1 MILGLVLAVLV
12 LVLFTVKL
20 KIHPFF
26 ALIATSATF
35 AIVAGMNM
43 QDMLSAF
50 TSGMG
55 GTIADIG
62 LVIALGTVTGTLL
75 EKSGAAETM
84 AKTILKITGKKH
96 AALGLAIT
104 GYFVS
109 IPVFCDSAFVL
120 LSPIARR
127 LSKDTKISMTT
138 MAISLAMGLHAT
150 HMFVPPTPGPLAVA
164 GILNADLGMVILF
177 GALVSIPVM
186 LVGYFASLTAGK
198 KYYYIPED
206 DSDVTEEED
215 ENAKLPSALA
225 SFMPILVPI
234 LLMLLKTVGDMVA
247 SENILLSILNV
258 IGTPAVALLI
268 GMLLAAYT
276 YHNIHPED
284 KLAWSF
290 DGLVADSLRTAGQIV
305 LIVGAGGAFGGV
317 LKASAMQSVL
327 TNAFSGLTIGI
338 LAPFLIG
345 FIFYRGFPGVTWD
358 FLSGTSSYIKDTI
371 GILPNI
377 LNTLYIVLLA
387 MTLVLPLGVG
397 AAIYLTEYA
406 ANRRVVELIEFATE
420 TLTGIP
426 SIIFGLVGML
436 FFVQKMDLQAGVLA
450 GSLTLVVMILPT
462 IVRTTQESLKTV
474 PQSYR
479 EGALALG
486 AGKWRMVR
494 TVVLPNAVDGIV
506 TGCILAV
513 GRIVG
518 ESAALLYTAGFGL
531 VLNDFVTALHSSS
544 ATLTV
549 ALYVYANDR
558 GRTDVAFS
566 IASVLML
573 LTLVINLTAA
583 LTGRKLKKNGGT
595 Q

>member
-1 MILGLVLAVLV
+1 MERNLSPRRRAYDLAMRALVW
-12 LVLFTVKL
+12 
-20 KIHPFF
+20 
-26 ALIATSATF
+26 
-35 AIVAGMNM
+35 
-43 QDMLSAF
+43 LSA
-50 TSGMG
+50 
-55 GTIADIG
+55 
-62 LVIALGTVTGTLL
+62 LL
-75 EKSGAAETM
+75 T
-84 AKTILKITGKKH
+84 
-96 AALGLAIT
+96 
-104 GYFVS
+104 
-109 IPVFCDSAFVL
+109 C
-120 LSPIARR
+120 
-127 LSKDTKISMTT
+127 
-138 MAISLAMGLHAT
+138 
-150 HMFVPPTPGPLAVA
+150 
-164 GILNADLGMVILF
+164 
-177 GALVSIPVM
+177 
-186 LVGYFASLTAGK
+186 
-198 KYYYIPED
+198 
-206 DSDVTEEED
+206 
-215 ENAKLPSALA
+215 
-225 SFMPILVPI
+225 
-234 LLMLLKTVGDMVA
+234 
-247 SENILLSILNV
+247 
-258 IGTPAVALLI
+258 ALL
-268 GMLLAAYT
+268 
-276 YHNIHPED
+276 
-284 KLAWSF
+284 
-290 DGLVADSLRTAGQIV
+290 V
-305 LIVGAGGAFGGV
+305 
-317 LKASAMQSVL
+317 
-327 TNAFSGLTIGI
+327 
-338 LAPFLIG
+338 FLIG
-345 FIFYRGFPGVTWD
+345 YIFYRGAGSVTWD

-377 LNTLYIVLLA
+377 LNTLYIILLA
-387 MTLVLPLGVG
+387 MAIVLPLGVG

-462 IVRTTQESLKTV
+462 IVRTTQESLKAV

-566 IASVLML
+566 IASILML

>member
-1 MILGLVLAVLV
+1 MER
-12 LVLFTVKL
+12 
-20 KIHPFF
+20 
-26 ALIATSATF
+26 
-35 AIVAGMNM
+35 N
-43 QDMLSAF
+43 
-50 TSGMG
+50 
-55 GTIADIG
+55 
-62 LVIALGTVTGTLL
+62 
-75 EKSGAAETM
+75 
-84 AKTILKITGKKH
+84 
-96 AALGLAIT
+96 
-104 GYFVS
+104 
-109 IPVFCDSAFVL
+109 
-120 LSPIARR
+120 LSPRR
-127 LSKDTKISMTT
+127 RAYDLT
-138 MAISLAMGLHAT
+138 MRSLVWLCTGLT
-150 HMFVPPTPGPLAVA
+150 C
-164 GILNADLGMVILF
+164 
-177 GALVSIPVM
+177 
-186 LVGYFASLTAGK
+186 
-198 KYYYIPED
+198 
-206 DSDVTEEED
+206 
-215 ENAKLPSALA
+215 
-225 SFMPILVPI
+225 
-234 LLMLLKTVGDMVA
+234 
-247 SENILLSILNV
+247 
-258 IGTPAVALLI
+258 ALL
-268 GMLLAAYT
+268 L
-276 YHNIHPED
+276 
-284 KLAWSF
+284 
-290 DGLVADSLRTAGQIV
+290 
-305 LIVGAGGAFGGV
+305 
-317 LKASAMQSVL
+317 
-327 TNAFSGLTIGI
+327 
-338 LAPFLIG
+338 FLIG

-377 LNTLYIVLLA
+377 LNTLYIILLA
-387 MTLVLPLGVG
+387 MALVLPLGVG

-406 ANRRVVELIEFATE
+406 ANRRVVKLIEFATE

-474 PQSYR
+474 PPSYR